1 MNLKTIRESY
11 TKFINTLVDAGVK
24 LNESQKAS
32 LDSFILAIESKMS
45 KQREA
50 AIKATKKVVE
60 EHLEK
65 QYKQVFESILKHMQ
79 ENAEL
84 ASKVQDKI
92 TQINES
98 KKVSRKVSNFLDV
111 YVESVLPKKKILDYD
126 RMQKLEQIHESL
138 KDLLIVNE
146 DAIETKKAE
155 LQESF
160 NKDKKAL
167 ETQIAK
173 LQVKLNESMAKTT
186 KLNKKIDQ
194 FKALELLES
203 KTKDLPSYEAR
214 QMKKRLA
221 EATTVEIEKTFD
233 KVLESV
239 KEEMKEAEKDDETTL
254 EAEVK
259 DIIEAEE
266 DVKEDEVNEAGE
278 AKNKAPVKIELE
290 LVDVEDVD
298 AAKAFVEEI
307 LGKDASKVSIDPNS
321 DFGSFGTVWKFSG
334 PRWLCRKLWAST
346 MMDDGSKWWKTSDLS
361 IPEKF
366 NGGHSDQYSNPATF
380 REVIVKE
387 DDMLDGRNHNLH
399 VKEAEKKEDDV
410 ELDESDIIDAALMQR
425 WCDQAARIN
434 TDIVRA

>member
-146 DAIETKKAE
+146 DAIETKKVE

-173 LQVKLNESMAKTT
+173 LQVKLNESIAKTT

-266 DVKEDEVNEAGE
+266 DVKED
-278 AKNKAPVKIELE
+278 
-290 LVDVEDVD
+290 
-298 AAKAFVEEI
+298 
-307 LGKDASKVSIDPNS
+307 
-321 DFGSFGTVWKFSG
+321 
-334 PRWLCRKLWAST
+334 
-346 MMDDGSKWWKTSDLS
+346 
-361 IPEKF
+361 
-366 NGGHSDQYSNPATF
+366 
-380 REVIVKE
+380 
-387 DDMLDGRNHNLH
+387 DMLKGRNHNLH
-399 VKEAEKKEDDV
+399 VDEAEDDVDEAEKDDETVEEAEKKEDDV
-410 ELDESDIIDAALMQR
+410 ELDESDVIDAALMQR